1 MIARFN
7 IPTPMHFSFIASRI
21 SFVASPADALVYDGA
36 MDFTD
41 RTHGLDLYDS
51 EARWYDSLL
60 GRTTTMDPKSEKYY
74 SLSPYL
80 WCAGNPV
87 RFVDPDG
94 NNAIVVVDGKEI
106 TIRVNIYI
114 QGASEELIKQYYD
127 NIMQNWGVYT
137 NYTDILT
144 GDIYSLK
151 WDINVQSVMSQDDV
165 DFDNPA
171 NNYYLAIRGKS
182 KVIDTNRGKIRTD
195 FSVRPNPMAHEF
207 GHNLGLIDR
216 YENDDYYAVPHS
228 KGNIMAEEAGKGVV
242 SVSNIQTIVQ
252 PALFDH
258 SIRNF
263 GRKKRKTI
271 YYINKQIREPFIRK
285 HK

>member
-1 MIARFN
+1 MKF
-7 IPTPMHFSFIASRI
+7 
-21 SFVASPADALVYDGA
+21 YDPKYKQ
-36 MDFTD
+36 
-41 RTHGLDLYDS
+41 LDLGLLRSSLD
-51 EARWYDSLL
+51 EYDSLL
-60 GRTTTMDPKSEKYY
+60 GRTTTMDPKAEKYY
-74 SLSPYL
+74 SFSPYT
-80 WCAGNPV
+80 WCVGNPV

-106 TIRVNIYI
+106 TIKVNIYI

-171 NNYYLAIRGKS
+171 NNYYLAIRGRSSVKE
-182 KVIDTNRGKIRTD
+182 TNRGKIRTD

-216 YENDDYYAVPHS
+216 YENEKYYAVPHS

-252 PALFDH
+252 PALFEH

-263 GRKKRKTI
+263 GRIKRNTI
-271 YYINKQIREPFIRK
+271 YYINKQIHEPNIRK
-285 HK
+285 YK